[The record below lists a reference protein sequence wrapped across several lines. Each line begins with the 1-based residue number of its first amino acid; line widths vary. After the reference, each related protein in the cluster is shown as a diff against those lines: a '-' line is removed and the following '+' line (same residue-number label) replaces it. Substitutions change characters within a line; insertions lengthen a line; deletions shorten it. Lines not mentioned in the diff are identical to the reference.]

1 MIIDMKKIFETMRG
15 HLLRRVIFVLCA
27 LVIGITSS
35 AQARI
40 GFTAGVDI
48 NYPLTDALYQRPAP
62 GYSLGIVGEYLFSNG
77 FGIKAEVLDSD
88 IRYGYTKLSFD
99 DISAIQ
105 ETKLNLISLPVQ
117 GIWKLSLKNGLALKA
132 GIGLQYSRMLWGSAY
147 VCDQYGQGDLW
158 ELDMDSTK
166 GFDYP
171 EYHEI
176 RLKKVNN
183 NLFSGIIS
191 LEVAG
196 RHIGT
201 GIYFNKGFNAFSK
214 QAPFV
219 SGSNQKKTLN
229 RFGFKI
235 SYYL

>member
-1 MIIDMKKIFETMRG
+1 MKKIFETMRG

-62 GYSLGIVGEYLFSNG
+62 GYSLGIVGAYLFSNG

-105 ETKLNLISLPVQ
+105 ETKVNLISLPVQ

>member
-1 MIIDMKKIFETMRG
+1 MKKYDNRLYRLIMSKQWI
-15 HLLRRVIFVLCA
+15 LILCSLVLS
-27 LVIGITSS
+27 INSS

-48 NYPLTDALYQRPAP
+48 NDPLTDALYQRPAP

-117 GIWKLSLKNGLALKA
+117 GIWKIPLKNGLDLKF

-147 VCDQYGQGDLW
+147 ICDKYGQGDLW
-158 ELDMDSTK
+158 ELDMDSVK
-166 GFDYP
+166 AFDHL
-171 EYHEI
+171 EYHAMK
-176 RLKKVNN
+176 LNKVNT

-196 RHIGT
+196 RHLGT

-214 QAPFV
+214 DAPFV

>member
-1 MIIDMKKIFETMRG
+1 MSKQWILI
-15 HLLRRVIFVLCA
+15 LCSLVLS
-27 LVIGITSS
+27 INSS

-117 GIWKLSLKNGLALKA
+117 GIWKRSLKSGLALKA
-132 GIGLQYSRMLWGSAY
+132 GIGLQYSRIRP
-147 VCDQYGQGDLW
+147 QGA
-158 ELDMDSTK
+158 E
-166 GFDYP
+166 
-171 EYHEI
+171 
-176 RLKKVNN
+176 
-183 NLFSGIIS
+183 
-191 LEVAG
+191 AG
-196 RHIGT
+196 
-201 GIYFNKGFNAFSK
+201 
-214 QAPFV
+214 
-219 SGSNQKKTLN
+219 
-229 RFGFKI
+229 
-235 SYYL
+235 

>member
-1 MIIDMKKIFETMRG
+1 MSKQWILI
-15 HLLRRVIFVLCA
+15 LCSLVLS
-27 LVIGITSS
+27 INSS

-62 GYSLGIVGEYLFSNG
+62 GYSLGIVGEYWFSNG

-117 GIWKLSLKNGLALKA
+117 GIWKRSLKSGLALKA

-171 EYHEI
+171 EYYEI

-201 GIYFNKGFNAFSK
+201 CIYFNKGFNAFSK

>member
-1 MIIDMKKIFETMRG
+1 MKKIFAIKRG
-15 HLLRRVIFVLCA
+15 LLLKRVIFALCA
-27 LVIGITSS
+27 LVIGVTSS
-35 AQARI
+35 AQVRI

-62 GYSLGIVGEYLFSNG
+62 GYSLGIVGEYWFSNG

-117 GIWKLSLKNGLALKA
+117 GIWKRSLKSGLALKA
-132 GIGLQYSRMLWGSAY
+132 GIGLQYSRMIWGSAY

-171 EYHEI
+171 EYYEI

-196 RHIGT
+196 RHIST
-201 GIYFNKGFNAFSK
+201 CIYFNKGFNAFSK

-219 SGSNQKKTLN
+219 SGTNQKKTLN

>member
-1 MIIDMKKIFETMRG
+1 MSKQWILI
-15 HLLRRVIFVLCA
+15 LCSLVLS
-27 LVIGITSS
+27 INSS

-62 GYSLGIVGEYLFSNG
+62 GYSLGIVGEYWFSNG

-117 GIWKLSLKNGLALKA
+117 GIWKRSLKSGLALKA

-176 RLKKVNN
+176 RLEKVNN

-201 GIYFNKGFNAFSK
+201 CIYFNKGFNAFSK

-219 SGSNQKKTLN
+219 SGTNQKKTLN

>member
-1 MIIDMKKIFETMRG
+1 MSKQWILILCSI
-15 HLLRRVIFVLCA
+15 VLS
-27 LVIGITSS
+27 INSS

-48 NYPLTDALYQRPAP
+48 NYPLSDALYQRPAP

-77 FGIKAEVLDSD
+77 FGIKAEVLDSYV
-88 IRYGYTKLSFD
+88 RYGYTKLSFE

-117 GIWKLSLKNGLALKA
+117 GIWKLSLKNGLALMA

-171 EYHEI
+171 EYHDI

-201 GIYFNKGFNAFSK
+201 GIYFDKGLNAFSK
-214 QAPFV
+214 LAPFV

>member
-48 NYPLTDALYQRPAP
+48 NYPLTDALYQRPVP

-219 SGSNQKKTLN
+219 SGTNQKKTLN